1 LETYVR
7 VDGGDWSRLGPEAER
22 LAHFIGNRAYMRMHA
37 GRCAALD
44 IRTSATGRRE
54 FFCTI
59 YPRRPQVCRDLA
71 RGSPACEGEL
81 LAAPPTL
88 RPEPAFRAESMAV
101 FRPAWPQPER
111 VPGTSVRRRGHVFA
125 RFDQLNDAVEL
136 LF

>member
-7 VDGGDWSRLGPEAER
+7 VDGADWSRLGPEAER

-44 IRTSATGRRE
+44 IRASDTGQRQ

-59 YPRRPQVCRDLA
+59 YPLRPQVCRDLA

-81 LAAPPTL
+81 LAKGTRTADT
-88 RPEPAFRAESMAV
+88 PA
-101 FRPAWPQPER
+101 
-111 VPGTSVRRRGHVFA
+111 
-125 RFDQLNDAVEL
+125 
-136 LF
+136 